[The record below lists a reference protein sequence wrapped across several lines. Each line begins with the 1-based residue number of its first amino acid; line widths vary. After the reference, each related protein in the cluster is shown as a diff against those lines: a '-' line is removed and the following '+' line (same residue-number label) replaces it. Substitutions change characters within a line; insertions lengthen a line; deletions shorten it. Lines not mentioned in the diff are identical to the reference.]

1 MAVTVILPGWLL
13 LCITAQA
20 AEFQAG
26 IGRVIITPQTPMW
39 MSGYA
44 ARTHPSDGLLQDLW
58 AKALA
63 IEDGQGGRVVIV
75 TTDLIGLPREISQK
89 VAARLATKH
98 GIPRAQLVLNAS
110 HTHGGPA
117 VWPGIRVLFD
127 LKPDELRVVTEYA
140 QKLTEDLVAV
150 VSAALADLAPV
161 RISFGHGSAG
171 FAVNR
176 REPVPGGMRI
186 GVNPEGPVDHDVPVV
201 RIAAP
206 DGRPRAV
213 LFGYACHN
221 TTLGGDCTKINGD
234 YAGFAQSE
242 LEKAYP
248 GTTAMFL
255 MLGGADLNPQP
266 RGTVELAA
274 QHGKVLA
281 DEVRRVLGGRLQP
294 VRPPIRTAYEVVN
307 LDLAPHDRAAFEAE
321 AQGPDRFRQRR
332 ARLMLEAYDQ
342 GRPVRQVPCPVQVV
356 RWNDDLALV
365 ALGGEVVV
373 DYPLRLKR
381 EFGSNVIVAGYSNDV
396 MCYIP
401 SRRVLREGGYEAVE
415 SMIYYGQPGPFAE
428 NVEEAVISACR
439 RLLKQTG
446 AEPVGAFRPLPRP
459 SQPAPTIPP

>member
-1 MAVTVILPGWLL
+1 MTVILTTLL
-13 LCITAQA
+13 MHCDTVRG
-20 AEFQAG
+20 AEFVAG
-26 IGRVIITPQTPMW
+26 IGRAIITPHSPMW

-44 ARTHPSDGLLQDLW
+44 ARTHPSDGAIQDLW

-63 IEDGQGGRVVIV
+63 IEDGRGGRVVIV
-75 TTDLIGLPREISQK
+75 TTDLIGLPREVSEE
-89 VAARLATKH
+89 VAARVAAKH
-98 GIPRAQLVLNAS
+98 GIHRAQLVLNSS
-110 HTHGGPA
+110 HTHCGPA
-117 VWPGIRVLFD
+117 VWPSIRVLFD
-127 LKPDELRVVTEYA
+127 FNPDELRQATEYSE
-140 QKLTEDLVAV
+140 KLTEVLVV
-150 VSAALADLAPV
+150 VVGAALADLAPA

-171 FAVNR
+171 FAINR

-186 GVNPEGPVDHDVPVV
+186 GLNPKGPVDHDVPVV

-206 DGRPRAV
+206 DGTLRAV

-221 TTLGGDCTKINGD
+221 TTLGGDCYKVNGD

-242 LEKAYP
+242 LERAYP

-255 MLGGADLNPQP
+255 MLGGGDQNPHP

-274 QHGKVLA
+274 QHGKSLA
-281 DEVRRVLGGRLQP
+281 HAVRRVLGGELRP

-307 LDLAPHDRAAFEAE
+307 LDLAPHDRAAFEKE
-321 AQGPDRFRQRR
+321 AQSTNRFRQRR
-332 ARLMLEAYDQ
+332 AALMLTAYDQ

-356 RWNDDLALV
+356 RWNDDLTLV

-381 EFGSNVIVAGYSNDV
+381 EFGTNVIVAGYSNDV

-428 NVEEAVISACR
+428 NVEETVMGACR
-439 RLLKQTG
+439 RLLRHTG
-446 AEPVGAFRPLPRP
+446 ARPATAAP
-459 SQPAPTIPP
+459 SR